1 MFLDF
6 SPGSLQVLTSSWTI
20 LLNEAGSR
28 LKLPIFWG
36 PSIVN
41 TACQEKGKQDAEFQQ
56 KPAGYWGRSATLT
69 GEGNPRERAQPTDQ
83 RPNRQLRIPP
93 AFHQRGPTTGF
104 LAAVRSAPRSPS
116 HPSSGLAPR
125 RGSRPPISAHCASS
139 PRLNRPP
146 ACPSPSPGSTPCPG
160 PRGRALPTRMPQSG
174 PGLRLAAPSRTLHL
188 RPSPVR
194 EPQMGRPLP
203 QSAALCRPRGALF
216 RDLALRARPGQPCP
230 EERLF
235 WAGPRSS
242 CDPRTSRQGACPG

>member
-104 LAAVRSAPRSPS
+104 LAAVRSDQRFQLPLAGSDHFSRWPQL
-116 HPSSGLAPR
+116 SGLSGTLSSICEAGCRGIVWSGAAFVALILLGPHRGAGGRFPTPTPQSWGGSAVCSSREEMEQRGRGWESAEVSAP
-125 RGSRPPISAHCASS
+125 ADW
-139 PRLNRPP
+139 PRD
-146 ACPSPSPGSTPCPG
+146 SQGT
-160 PRGRALPTRMPQSG
+160 PRGP
-174 PGLRLAAPSRTLHL
+174 
-188 RPSPVR
+188 
-194 EPQMGRPLP
+194 
-203 QSAALCRPRGALF
+203 
-216 RDLALRARPGQPCP
+216 
-230 EERLF
+230 
-235 WAGPRSS
+235 AGPRSL
-242 CDPRTSRQGACPG
+242 

>member
-1 MFLDF
+1 MGAILPVAWLRLRHVAQRVTTEWTGFTLPAPR
-6 SPGSLQVLTSSWTI
+6 STRAQVSDVGCGQRR
-20 LLNEAGSR
+20 AVA
-28 LKLPIFWG
+28 P
-36 PSIVN
+36 
-41 TACQEKGKQDAEFQQ
+41 
-56 KPAGYWGRSATLT
+56 RSATLT